1 MERDFCVDT
10 TLGTLHVYAKHS
22 ITDSPADYPGVYV
35 DLVRNGHDPEMLA
48 CVEYDSGDGT
58 MLTTAYDIGCDDP
71 VFIHHHDL
79 NDGEDEDGEGDYTAS
94 IREATSGLYV
104 VEDDEGAV
112 ELGEKGKRLLF
123 YDECEAEDTLERLN
137 DGEDGCYVLL
147 REDGEYAKRRE

>member
-10 TLGTLHVYAKHS
+10 PLGTLHVYAKHS

-35 DLVRNGHDPEMLA
+35 DLVRNGHDPETLA

-71 VFIHHHDL
+71 IFIHHHDL

-104 VEDDEGAV
+104 VEDEEGAV

>member
-10 TLGTLHVYAKHS
+10 PLGTLHVYAKHS

-48 CVEYDSGDGT
+48 CVGYDSGDGT

-71 VFIHHHDL
+71 IFIHHQDL
-79 NDGEDEDGEGDYTAS
+79 NDGEAEDGEDDYTAS
-94 IREATSGLYV
+94 IREVTSGLYV
-104 VEDDEGAV
+104 VEDEEGAV

>member
-10 TLGTLHVYAKHS
+10 PLGTLHVYAKHS

-71 VFIHHHDL
+71 IFIHHHDL
-79 NDGEDEDGEGDYTAS
+79 NDGETEDGEDDYTAS

-104 VEDDEGAV
+104 VEDEEGAV